1 MARAHRESITI
12 EFTDT
17 IGEQFFKYDI
27 TEHEAESMYYALQEV
42 LGIECVDVPFKE
54 CPSCG
59 VREGDQHKSNCTK
72 YIVENYARVGD
83 APVAEKE
90 KSEIDWSLQ
99 YSYGR
104 GEQAVYKGNP
114 VPKSHWQTLVDALK
128 SIATSSCC
136 GDCEEAKRVAEVAL
150 YEAEVVSSIPVRGT
164 YDDIRQCPETL
175 KTQIK
180 TEDGWKEL
188 YGEPNTYDW
197 KQEYSHMYWTLKD
210 LLKRSKCATDIAK
223 VVNELEKIHATFPNP
238 TKV

>member
-17 IGEQFFKYDI
+17 IGEQFFKHDI
-27 TEHEAESMYYALQEV
+27 TENEAESLCFALQEV
-42 LGIECVDVPFKE
+42 LGVECV
-54 CPSCG
+54 
-59 VREGDQHKSNCTK
+59 
-72 YIVENYARVGD
+72 
-83 APVAEKE
+83 
-90 KSEIDWSLQ
+90 SEPDK
-99 YSYGR
+99 
-104 GEQAVYKGNP
+104 GEP
-114 VPKSHWQTLVDALK
+114 VPKSEWETLVDALK
-128 SIATSSCC
+128 SIANSSCC
-136 GDCEEAKRVAEVAL
+136 GDCQEAKRVAEVAL
-150 YEAEVVSSIPVRGT
+150 YKVGEVQSIPVRGT

-210 LLKRSKCATDIAK
+210 LLKRSKGATDIAK

>member
-54 CPSCG
+54 CPDTG
-59 VREGDQHKSNCTK
+59 KTQ
-72 YIVENYARVGD
+72 I
-83 APVAEKE
+83 
-90 KSEIDWSLQ
+90 
-99 YSYGR
+99 YS
-104 GEQAVYKGNP
+104 
-114 VPKSHWQTLVDALK
+114 
-128 SIATSSCC
+128 
-136 GDCEEAKRVAEVAL
+136 
-150 YEAEVVSSIPVRGT
+150 EAEVVHSIPVRGT

-210 LLKRSKCATDIAK
+210 LLKRSKGATDIAK

-238 TKV
+238 TAMV